1 MSYKLQKFEDGKILY
16 AEQLNTIDE
25 QVKSISDAFT
35 SVTYTEI
42 QPSAQMTGY
51 YFSDNGDTSGSSNS
65 VIYEYDSI
73 DFSADSYYI
82 TCRYGTNTA
91 MYACELQDKNGQ
103 VLTRLFLSDGTAK
116 IYERYDITPDI
127 TAKNI
132 KWSDIGMI
140 RLCGSSVSGGI
151 LPKLEIGEDSISSI
165 GNATDIYPIMNY
177 GKSIA
182 AFGGSQSTL
191 AQGAGV
197 AQEIWKKYLNYSKIG
212 NFGVGGSGFVR
223 KSSGRKTI
231 PEQVEQAIAENY
243 PYDIWI
249 LQCSTNDW
257 KYGRE
262 CGEVTDNPQS
272 IEEITTQCGGIN
284 YCIRRI
290 CETYPN
296 AKVYLFTST
305 RFFKTDSSASVDSA
319 EYFELGD
326 SAWNPFSTDGVN
338 GKNLKDFVD
347 AQKACCLRHNVPVL
361 DLYGCTVYNEYN
373 YTPYFKSDNIHWT
386 SEGYKLHGHL
396 QAQFLLNGI

>member
-1 MSYKLQKFEDGKILY
+1 MSYKLQKFENGKTLF
-16 AEQLNTIDE
+16 AHQLNAIDE
-25 QVKSISDAFT
+25 KIKEISDAFT
-35 SVTYTEI
+35 AITYTEI
-42 QPSAQMTGY
+42 EPSSQMTGY
-51 YFSDNGDTSGSSNS
+51 YFSDNGDTSGSSAS
-65 VIYEYDSI
+65 VIYEYADI
-73 DFSADSYYI
+73 DFTEKDYYI

-91 MYACELQDKNGQ
+91 MYACELQDKYGK

-127 TAKNI
+127 TEKNI
-132 KWSDIGMI
+132 KWSDIGVI
-140 RLCGSSVSGGI
+140 RISGSTTSGGI
-151 LPKLEIGEDSISSI
+151 LPKLESGEGSITSVS
-165 GNATDIYPIMNY
+165 NPTDIYPILNY
-177 GKSIA
+177 GASLA

-197 AQEIWKKYLNYSKIG
+197 AQDIWNKYLHLSKIG

-223 KSSGRKTI
+223 KKSSGKTI
-231 PEQVEQAIAENY
+231 PEQVEQAISENF

-257 KYGRE
+257 KYGRA
-262 CGEVTDNPQS
+262 CGEVTDNPS
-272 IEEITTQCGGIN
+272 TIEEITTQCGGIN

-290 CETYPN
+290 SETYPN
-296 AKVYLFTST
+296 ARIYLFTST
-305 RFFKTDSSASVDSA
+305 RFFKTDSSATVGSA

-326 SAWNPFSTDGVN
+326 SAWNPFSKDGVN
-338 GKNLKDFVD
+338 GKNLKDFVE
-347 AQKACCLRHNVPVL
+347 AQKQCCVRYNVPCL

-386 SEGYKLHGHL
+386 ALGYTLHGHL